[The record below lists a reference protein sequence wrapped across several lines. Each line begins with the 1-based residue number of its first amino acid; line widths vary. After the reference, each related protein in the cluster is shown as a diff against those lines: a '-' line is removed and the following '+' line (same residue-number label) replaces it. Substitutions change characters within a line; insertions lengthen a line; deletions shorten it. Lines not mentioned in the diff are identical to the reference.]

1 MDATGNR
8 VGSWAGFPL
17 LLVAAMLGI
26 ASVLE
31 VALYDRWLWLPKLPL
46 AVLLTVA
53 LFRIRRRGRSP
64 A

>member
-53 LFRIRRRGRSP
+53 LVRNRRRGRRP

>member
-31 VALYDRWLWLPKLPL
+31 VALFDRWLWLPKLPL

-53 LFRIRRRGRSP
+53 LLCNLRRGRRP
-64 A
+64 T